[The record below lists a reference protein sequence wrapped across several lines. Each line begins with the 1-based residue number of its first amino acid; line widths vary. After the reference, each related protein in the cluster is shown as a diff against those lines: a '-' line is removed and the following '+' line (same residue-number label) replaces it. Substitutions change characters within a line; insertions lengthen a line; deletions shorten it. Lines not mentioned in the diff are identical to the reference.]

1 MPAGKPYYSSL
12 SSRIQHNLLNGQASS
27 WSPILTDVPQGSIF
41 GPLFFL
47 IYRNDLSSNL
57 SSTVELLADDK
68 SIFSIAHDLFLKQ
81 LNYDLEKISDW
92 AYQWKMSFN
101 LDFSKQP
108 QEVIFSRKASR
119 IDQPA
124 VTFDNTAVARTY
136 TKS

>member
-1 MPAGKPYYSSL
+1 M
-12 SSRIQHNLLNGQASS
+12 NGQASS
-27 WSPILTDVPQGSIF
+27 WSPILAGVPQGSIF
-41 GPLFFL
+41 VPLFFL

-57 SSTVELLADDK
+57 PSTVKLLADDK
-68 SIFSIAHDLFLKQ
+68 SIFSIAHDLSLKQ

-124 VTFDNTAVARTY
+124 VTFVNTAVARTY